1 MFKTW
6 SKGRLFASSALL
18 GATLAM
24 TGAGFAHAADAAAAA
39 ASDATDKGAV
49 VEEMVV
55 TGSRLAVS
63 GFDTLQPTQSLSA
76 DTLENR
82 GFLNAGDALNEL
94 PIFGTAGS
102 NNTGQQAGS
111 TVGEQFV
118 NLYNLGA
125 QRTLVLVDGRR
136 FVSGNAPTI
145 GGAFAGAPPGQEV
158 DLNDIPNALIDHLE
172 IVTVGGAPIYGADA
186 IAGTVNVILK
196 KNYQGISLES
206 QFGTSYKGDGK
217 SYVGRALVGTNFA
230 DDRGNV
236 TVAAEYTQQ
245 DGLTYADRPTTLPY
259 QTQSPFA
266 SGCNYGSCL
275 VSPATVASIFPGGI
289 PTIGPGLA
297 NSGSPTYPS
306 AIHNA
311 AGQVVAF
318 APNGTL
324 QPVNL
329 GIQNNGEVFAQGG
342 DGLNLAPE
350 SSFIAPIKRY
360 LADSISHFDFT
371 PHLTAY
377 LETEFSHADGTLLAQ
392 QTSYQSAFFAS
403 QVGSAPIPFT
413 LTNPYLTPQARG
425 ILSTALGSPTD
436 CANAAATDCTFY
448 LSRANLDLAPATFD
462 NTLDTYRVVAGFKGD
477 FSILG
482 RKVNFDTSFN
492 YGSSAGKETYYDIN
506 EANFLNAINVVT
518 NPANGQIECAVTLNP
533 PPVPPGYAGNQP
545 SSVTGCVPLDLFGA
559 GAPSQAARNFVTATD
574 IATSLLTQRDVQAN
588 LTGSPF
594 DLPAGPVKLAVGFEY
609 RQETGAYTVD
619 AFAAAGLGR
628 NAPSSDVAGSYE
640 SKEYYVEAT
649 IPVISPGMSIP
660 LINSLE
666 GNVAY
671 RHIDNS
677 LSGPED
683 VYTFGGKYHPIADFE
698 IRGNFTHSVRA
709 PSIAELFLPTTNT
722 GSFADDPC
730 DPRAIG
736 PTSGTRYKNCAT
748 AFAALGANLSTFASN
763 VDNATVLGTTGG
775 NPKLKD
781 ESANAWT
788 AGVVARPHWFPH
800 LSLSVD
806 WINIAIS
813 DDIQPLTLTQVM
825 RACYDST
832 TFPNMFCSL
841 FTRNNQG
848 QVTNFSTPYENIS
861 NQNLAGAQLEAQ
873 YSIDVNELPLIE
885 KIGLHRDGDYG
896 NLAFTFSS
904 FFENEH
910 SSEILGVVTPTRG
923 NIGDPQWKFNGSV
936 NYHRGPLNIYLNGRY
951 VGPGVDDV
959 TKSASSE
966 QIHHVGAY
974 WVWNTAISYDVTKHF
989 TAELSVNNL
998 FGQDPP
1004 QYAELLNANAALS
1017 TYDYFGQAFV
1027 FSLKA
1032 KF

>member
-1 MFKTW
+1 MNIRW
-6 SKGRLFASSALL
+6 SRAGLLSSAALVGL
-18 GATLAM
+18 SIALIGAAS
-24 TGAGFAHAADAAAAA
+24 GAGAETAAAPAPA
-39 ASDATDKGAV
+39 D
-49 VEEMVV
+49 EIVV
-55 TGSRLAVS
+55 TGSHIPVA
-63 GFDTLQPTQSLSA
+63 GFDTLQPAQVLGG
-76 DTLENR
+76 DTLVSR

-94 PIFGTAGS
+94 PVFGPAGS

-111 TVGEQFV
+111 TTGEQFV
-118 NLYNLGA
+118 NLYGLGA

-158 DLNDIPNALIDHLE
+158 DLNDIPAGLIDHLE
-172 IVTVGGAPIYGADA
+172 VVSVGGAPIYGADA

-196 KNYQGISLES
+196 KNFQGISLES
-206 QFGTSYKGDGK
+206 QFGTSYKGDGN
-217 SYVGRALVGTNFA
+217 SYVGRALAGTNFA
-230 DDRGNV
+230 DDKGNITASV
-236 TVAAEYTQQ
+236 EYTQQ
-245 DGLTYADRPTTLPY
+245 DGLTYADRPFTLPY
-259 QTQSPFA
+259 QTQAPFA

-275 VSPATVASIFPGGI
+275 VSPATVPSIFPGGI

-318 APNGTL
+318 ARDGTL

-329 GIQNNGEVFAQGG
+329 GIQNNGTVFAQGG

-360 LADSISHFDFT
+360 LADTLMHYDFT
-371 PHLTAY
+371 PHIQGY
-377 LETEFSHADGTLLAQ
+377 LEAEFSHSDGTLLAQ

-403 QVGSAPIPFT
+403 QVGAAPIAYQ
-413 LTNPYLTPQARG
+413 LTNPFLTPQAKG
-425 ILSTALGSPTD
+425 ILSASLGNPTD
-436 CANAAATDCTFY
+436 CANKAATDCTFY

-462 NTLDTYRVVAGFKGD
+462 NTIDTYRVVAGFKGD

-482 RKVNFDTSFN
+482 RKVNWDTSFN

-506 EANFLNAINVVT
+506 QANFLNAIDVVT
-518 NPANGQIECAVTLNP
+518 NPANGQIECNVTLNP

-545 SSVTGCVPLDLFGA
+545 TSVSNCVPLNLFGA
-559 GAPSQAARNFVTATD
+559 GAPSAAARSFVTATD
-574 IATSLLTQRDVQAN
+574 IATSLLTQRDVQVN
-588 LTGSPF
+588 FNGSPF
-594 DLPAGPVKLAVGFEY
+594 DIWAGSVKVAGGFEY

-619 AFAAAGLGR
+619 AFAQAGLGR
-628 NAPSSDVAGSYE
+628 NAASSNVAGSYE
-640 SKEYYVEAT
+640 SKEYYLEAT
-649 IPVISPGMSIP
+649 VPILSSSMNIPFV
-660 LINSLE
+660 NNLE

-677 LSGPED
+677 YSGPED
-683 VYTFGGKYHPIADFE
+683 VYTFGGKFRPIQDLE
-698 IRGNFTHSVRA
+698 LRGNFTHSVRA

-736 PTSGTRYKNCAT
+736 ATSGTRYKNCAA
-748 AFAALGANLSTFASN
+748 AFTSLGANLSTFASN

-775 NPKLKD
+775 NPKLTD
-781 ESANAWT
+781 ETANAWT
-788 AGVVARPHWFPH
+788 VGFVARPHWIPR
-800 LSLSVD
+800 LQVAVD
-806 WINIAIS
+806 WINIDIS
-813 DDIQPLTLTQVM
+813 NDIQPLSLTQVM
-825 RACYDST
+825 RACYDASG
-832 TFPNMFCSL
+832 FPNGFCDL

-848 QVTNFSTPYENIS
+848 QVTTFSTPYENIS
-861 NQNLAGAQLEAQ
+861 GQTLSGAQMQAS
-873 YSIDVNELPLIE
+873 YSIDVNQIPFIDRVKLKP
-885 KIGLHRDGDYG
+885 DGEYG
-896 NLAFTFSS
+896 NLAFTLNA
-904 FFENEH
+904 FFENRH
-910 SSEILGVVTPTRG
+910 SSEILGVTTSTRG
-923 NIGDPQWKFNGSV
+923 NIGDPLWKLNGSV
-936 NYHRGPLNIYLNGRY
+936 RYRFGPLSVYLNGRY

-959 TKSASSE
+959 TKAASSE
-966 QIHHVGAY
+966 QIHHVGDY
-974 WVWNTAISYDVTKHF
+974 WVWNSAVSYDVTKHI
-989 TAELSVNNL
+989 TAALSVNNL

-1004 QYAELLNANAALS
+1004 PYAVLLSANAALA